1 MNPVFIYQNEAT
13 LDHNNKFTINF
24 IDNEIVN
31 FIKFYSK
38 NQYYISSLNCNITKA
53 NKKNILVSGNKSLI
67 SSLSSQSRE
76 LIDKGPLLKN
86 DIDYITATL
95 TDNFDLKDIA
105 PQKYN
110 IVLDANVINENSYR
124 YQFYDESDERL
135 KFARIYSPFLHL
147 KNGMCF
153 QGEND
158 SVKNNFVIFKL
169 VDNYRKIECV
179 FIQSPDEKAKITNR
193 LYRDVNAKFVR
204 HTRRNGTHRWWGIN
218 PALTLSAQ
226 EYKNEI
232 KTEFHTVSFM
242 KTLYFD
248 LNYQSKINGKYKVI
262 GTAVNRVFNGATIP
276 IIQNSSNI
284 ELKRNESFFVP
295 GMPKKQANNF
305 KSSILNNCTFLG
317 TYVLT
322 NQDKTAINEIYPNF
336 SFNYLNE
343 YTYRGNSSRRYQW
356 GEDDLSAF
364 PSTKDNKANFKKTF
378 LKFVCSKA
386 KYSNYLNSGDGIF
399 FYNSTKDLPDTLI
412 ECEKVFDE
420 EVLKIKKLVADI
432 GQISE
437 TTENEHLNL
446 TFYDDSNLI
455 EETFVQRFNKQ
466 LQLYGFISIPFLN
479 TKKNHLISLKN
490 LLPFRV
496 KRDIQKENLTFEL
509 AYLEKEE
516 QIATDDK
523 KIYNFSI
530 VCVEKKSMGFIE
542 KESTIEGIQSF
553 DQYKKLNPIEI
564 KITDPEIYK
573 RLIFKENRRIK
584 YRFIPNN
591 ILISSS
597 VQEETEIIFL
607 IVNGLND
614 ARDIMLNGTIYKA
627 IGCIFTNEIE
637 SWDKIKKTTSNWV
650 NCKFSNSKYPFGAK
664 HLSFEFDTTSFH
676 NLLDFNLYLL
686 DQNGKEIT
694 FLTSEQK
701 VPTLNFTI
709 QIIS

>member
-1 MNPVFIYQNEAT
+1 M
-13 LDHNNKFTINF
+13 
-24 IDNEIVN
+24 
-31 FIKFYSK
+31 
-38 NQYYISSLNCNITKA
+38 
-53 NKKNILVSGNKSLI
+53 SGNKSLV
-67 SSLSSQSRE
+67 SSLSTQSRE

-110 IVLDANVINENSYR
+110 IVLDANVITENSYR
-124 YQFYDESDERL
+124 YQFYNESDKRL

-147 KNGMCF
+147 KNGMRF

-179 FIQSPDEKAKITNR
+179 FIQNPDEIAKITDR

-204 HTRRNGTHRWWGIN
+204 HMRRNGTHRWWGIN
-218 PALTLSAQ
+218 PSLTHSAQ
-226 EYKNEI
+226 EYKNET
-232 KTEFHTVSFM
+232 KTEFHTISFM
-242 KTLYFD
+242 KTIYFN
-248 LNYQSKINGKYKVI
+248 LNYQSLRNGKYKVV
-262 GTAVNRVFNGATIP
+262 GTASNRIFNGTTIP
-276 IIQNSSNI
+276 IIQHSSNI
-284 ELKRNESFFVP
+284 ELKRNEPFFVP

-305 KSSILNNCTFLG
+305 KSSILNNCSFSG
-317 TYVLT
+317 VYILT
-322 NQDKTAINEIYPNF
+322 DQDKTAIKEIYPDF

-343 YTYRGNSSRRYQW
+343 YRYTGNVSCRYQW
-356 GEDDLSAF
+356 GEDDLSVF

-378 LKFVCSKA
+378 LKFICSKP
-386 KYSNYLNSGDGIF
+386 KYSNYLNSDDGIF

-412 ECEKVFDE
+412 ECEKLFDE
-420 EVLKIKKLVADI
+420 EVLKIKKLVTDI

-455 EETFVQRFNKQ
+455 EETFVQRFNKH

-490 LLPFRV
+490 ILPFRV

-530 VCVEKKSMGFIE
+530 VCIEKKSMGFVE
-542 KESTIEGIQSF
+542 KEITIEGLQSF

-614 ARDIMLNGTIYKA
+614 ARDIMLNGTLHKA

-637 SWDKIKKTTSNWV
+637 NWDKIKKTTSNWV
-650 NCKFSNSKYPFGAK
+650 NCKFSYSKYPFGAK

-676 NLLDFNLYLL
+676 NLLDFNLNLL

-694 FLTSEQK
+694 FLTTEQK
-701 VPTLNFTI
+701 VPALNFTI